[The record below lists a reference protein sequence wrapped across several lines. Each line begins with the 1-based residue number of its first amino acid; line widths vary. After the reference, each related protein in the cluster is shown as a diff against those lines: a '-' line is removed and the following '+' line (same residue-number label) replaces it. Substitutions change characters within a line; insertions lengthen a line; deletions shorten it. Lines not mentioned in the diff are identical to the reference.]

1 MRKPTFNIYLY
12 CFSLL
17 EIVSIN
23 ILQLKSSLAV
33 STSVKWDLNLWQD
46 LSKEWLF
53 PKRILSWRKSLL
65 PYSSSSSSPLASS
78 RLKCPLEDLLQFIHL
93 ILNEDLRF

>member
-1 MRKPTFNIYLY
+1 MRKPIFDTYLD
-12 CFSLL
+12 CFFLL
-17 EIVSIN
+17 EMASIN
-23 ILQLKSSLAV
+23 DLQLKISLAV
-33 STSVKWDLNLWQD
+33 STSVRWELILWQD

-65 PYSSSSSSPLASS
+65 PYSSPSASS

>member
-1 MRKPTFNIYLY
+1 MSKPIFNIYLY
-12 CFSLL
+12 CFLL
-17 EIVSIN
+17 LKVVSIN
-23 ILQLKSSLAV
+23 ILQLKSSLEV
-33 STSVKWDLNLWQD
+33 STSVRWELILWQD

-65 PYSSSSSSPLASS
+65 PYSSSSPSASS
-78 RLKCPLEDLLQFIHL
+78 RLKCPLEDLLQFRHL